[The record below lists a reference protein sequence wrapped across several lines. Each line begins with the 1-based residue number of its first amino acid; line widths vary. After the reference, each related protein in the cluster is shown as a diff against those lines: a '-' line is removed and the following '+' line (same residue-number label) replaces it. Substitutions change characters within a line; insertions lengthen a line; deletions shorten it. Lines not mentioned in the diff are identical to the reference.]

1 MMLAKDPQERASASE
16 LMKHKLFFVPYDYGK
31 DRSTTDTDTL
41 VHKANLVSK
50 TIQPKSLTGLKSGGV
65 SPLLQDKS

>member
-1 MMLAKDPQERASASE
+1 MLAKNPEERASASE
-16 LMKHKLFFVPYDYGK
+16 IMKHKLFCLPYDYGK

-50 TIQPKSLTGLKSGGV
+50 TIQPKSLTGLKSSGA
-65 SPLLQDKS
+65 SPYLQDKS